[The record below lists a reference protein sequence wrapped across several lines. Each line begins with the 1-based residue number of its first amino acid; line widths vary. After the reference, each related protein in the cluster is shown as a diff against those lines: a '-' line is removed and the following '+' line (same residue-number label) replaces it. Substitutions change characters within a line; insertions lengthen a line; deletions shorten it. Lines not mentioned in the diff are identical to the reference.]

1 MLRAKNIS
9 FCFVN
14 VSVNWFEIRILCCEI
29 AFPVDASSTLG
40 RGNDLIEG
48 FVAMNIYS
56 WASLT
61 SQRFCHFL
69 SSIES
74 RRESEEKDKF
84 LERILLTEKRLI
96 YSQIRYAREEI
107 WFLKNVNIWNSCDS
121 RWSKFSF
128 DLKLKTLSAHFFI
141 EQRMCKWFDE
151 NLSRIFQKHR
161 AH

>member
-1 MLRAKNIS
+1 MD
-9 FCFVN
+9 VN
-14 VSVNWFEIRILCCEI
+14 VTSEEYFVLFCQRFGELIRDSYSSVARSRFLSMQARR
-29 AFPVDASSTLG
+29 

-84 LERILLTEKRLI
+84 LERILYRKEIDLLADKIRKGRNLI
-96 YSQIRYAREEI
+96 
-107 WFLKNVNIWNSCDS
+107 
-121 RWSKFSF
+121 SK
-128 DLKLKTLSAHFFI
+128 
-141 EQRMCKWFDE
+141 EC
-151 NLSRIFQKHR
+151 
-161 AH
+161 